1 MDKVQNNPTKPKII
15 EDAILTGI
23 VDAFRV
29 CRITPQKNANGRT
42 EYLIEGNSDEV
53 LSRIYANEPV
63 GALDV
68 LKSIK
73 WARQAIFNYRNT
85 KEEGEEYDSRS
96 VSKHR

>member
-1 MDKVQNNPTKPKII
+1 MDKVPNKPTKSRVI

-23 VDAFRV
+23 IDAFRV
-29 CRITPQKNANGRT
+29 CRITPQKNENGRT
-42 EYLIEGNSDEV
+42 EYLIEGDSDEV

-73 WARQAIFNYRNT
+73 WARQAIFNYCNT
-85 KEEGEEYDSRS
+85 KGKGEEEYES
-96 VSKHR
+96 VSKRR

>member
-1 MDKVQNNPTKPKII
+1 MAQEKNTKRKII

-29 CRITPQKNANGRT
+29 CRIMPRKNANGRT
-42 EYLIEGNSDEV
+42 EYVIEGDCDNV

-73 WARQAIFNYRNT
+73 WARQAIFNYRN
-85 KEEGEEYDSRS
+85 KEEGEEYEIRS
-96 VSKHR
+96 IAGHR